1 MNSEHTTKIVNRLI
15 KLLKIIPIVH
25 YDNLKLIISEWTAL
39 GLLDNSVIDTL
50 WKYFIKKIPVSDTE
64 SCAALQILLFA
75 AIGRRTIVSRNI
87 QLIDKVV
94 FGVMEDAEQPRGMD
108 NLRLTQIAC
117 DALSLMGMEKQS
129 VTEHKPQFTISSDD
143 QIWRNLFRIFEH
155 NFDKPV
161 RHYNA
166 AMTSA
171 LDFLFKVC
179 SKPYAICEEFA
190 TNIAA
195 KLTQCGGSG
204 GVKRFLISRAVHM
217 FGEMALKMLRF
228 FDENVYKELKRRHVI
243 RQEREE
249 EKKSSVGGE
258 KKKKKKRQQVALD
271 TTAARSASLSV
282 LNESNRS
289 VMTVS
294 VKIDVLKLLQL
305 SRKLQKL
312 CNSFYECQRM
322 LK

>member
-1 MNSEHTTKIVNRLI
+1 M
-15 KLLKIIPIVH
+15 
-25 YDNLKLIISEWTAL
+25 

-50 WKYFIKKIPVSDTE
+50 WKYFIKKIPVSDTQ

-129 VTEHKPQFTISSDD
+129 VTEHKPQFTISADD
-143 QIWRNLFRIFEH
+143 QIWQNLFKIFEY
-155 NFDKPV
+155 NFDKPT

-171 LDFLFKVC
+171 FDFLFKVC

-195 KLTQCGGSG
+195 KLAQCDGG
-204 GVKRFLISRAVHM
+204 GVKRYLIARAVHM

-228 FDENVYKELKRRHVI
+228 FDENVYKELKRRHAI

-249 EKKSSVGGE
+249 EKKGASGG
-258 KKKKKKRQQVALD
+258 KKKKKRQQTALD
-271 TTAARSASLSV
+271 TTATRSACLSM
-282 LNESNRS
+282 LNDSNRS

-294 VKIDVLKLLQL
+294 VKNWFFGAFSVVKKVAKI
-305 SRKLQKL
+305 
-312 CNSFYECQRM
+312 M
-322 LK
+322 